1 MWFPFMNRAAG
12 HQAWITMRLRYP
24 VGYEAVFGLG
34 QIDGAGKHTDEV
46 VCKTPGRPDGESVAE
61 MRLLEA
67 LGVGG
72 YQQIGTIAPPL
83 KEPADI
89 LAAQFVPLVVV

>member
-1 MWFPFMNRAAG
+1 MALGTYMP
-12 HQAWITMRLRYP
+12 P
-24 VGYEAVFGLG
+24 GYEERRLDQVRSTE
-34 QIDGAGKHTDEV
+34 Q
-46 VCKTPGRPDGESVAE
+46 KTHLEERERENPGWPGGESVAE

-83 KEPADI
+83 KEPAEI

>member
-1 MWFPFMNRAAG
+1 MNRAAG
-12 HQAWITMRLRYP
+12 HQAWITVALGAYMP
-24 VGYEAVFGLG
+24 PGYEERRLDLVRSTA
-34 QIDGAGKHTDEV
+34 QKNHSDEREREN
-46 VCKTPGRPDGESVAE
+46 PGWTGGESVAE

-83 KEPADI
+83 KEPAEI